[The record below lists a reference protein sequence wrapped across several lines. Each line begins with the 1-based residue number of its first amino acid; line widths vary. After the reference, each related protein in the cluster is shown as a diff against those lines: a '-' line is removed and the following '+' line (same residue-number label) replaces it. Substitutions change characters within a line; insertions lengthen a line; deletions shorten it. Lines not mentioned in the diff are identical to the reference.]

1 MDVNATIQTWINV
14 LTHPNEQTFVEEGSR
29 PQANFTT
36 AIIWMVITGA
46 VTGILGWV
54 AFNMLFGSS
63 NGLLAM
69 IDQMDLPAETA
80 TQMRQMFSNGMM
92 SAMVGG
98 AGLSS
103 IVFTP
108 ISFLIG
114 AVIFYFIGRML
125 GGSGDLGRYAYLLAT
140 FQAPLGI
147 IRALLG
153 LVPIAGG
160 CLGLLLGIYSLVL
173 TYFATKVGLNLS
185 SGKAIAVIVIPVAV
199 LLLLMICFVGSI
211 AGLIFS
217 IQNNQ

>member
-1 MDVNATIQTWINV
+1 MDVNTTLQSWINV
-14 LTHPNEQTFVEEGSR
+14 LTHPSEQTFAEEGSR

-46 VTGILGWV
+46 VTGVLGWL

-63 NGLLAM
+63 TGMLAM
-69 IDQMDLPAETA
+69 IEQMDLPPETA
-80 TQMRQMFSNGMM
+80 AQMREMFSSGMM
-92 SAMVGG
+92 SAFMGG

-103 IVFTP
+103 IVTTP
-108 ISFLIG
+108 LFFLIG
-114 AVIFYFIGRML
+114 AGIFYLIGRML
-125 GGSGDLGRYAYLLAT
+125 GGQGDLGRYAYLLAT

-147 IRALLG
+147 ITALLG
-153 LVPIAGG
+153 LVPMLGG
-160 CLGLLLGIYSLVL
+160 CLGLILSIYSLVL

-185 SGKAIAVIVIPVAV
+185 SGKAIAVIVIPVAL

-217 IQNNQ
+217 MQNQ

>member
-1 MDVNATIQTWINV
+1 MDVNATVQTWINV
-14 LTHPNEQTFVEEGSR
+14 LTHPNEQTFAEEGSR

-54 AFNMLFGSS
+54 AFNLLFGSS

-69 IDQMDLPAETA
+69 IEQMDLPPETA
-80 TQMRQMFSNGMM
+80 AQMREMFSNGMM
-92 SAMVGG
+92 SAVMGG

-103 IVFTP
+103 IVTTP
-108 ISFLIG
+108 LFFLIG
-114 AVIFYFIGRML
+114 AGLFYLIGRML
-125 GGSGDLGRYAYLLAT
+125 GGQGDLGRYAYLLAS

-147 IRALLG
+147 VTALLG
-153 LVPIAGG
+153 LVPMLGG
-160 CLGLLLGIYSLVL
+160 CLGLLLSIYSLVL
-173 TYFATKVGLNLS
+173 TFFATKVGLNLS

-217 IQNNQ
+217 MQNQ

>member
-14 LTHPNEQTFVEEGSR
+14 LTHPNEQTFTEEGSK

-46 VTGILGWV
+46 VTGILGWM
-54 AFNMLFGSS
+54 AFNLLFGSS

-69 IDQMDLPAETA
+69 IEQMDLPPETA
-80 TQMRQMFSNGMM
+80 TQMREMFSNGMM
-92 SAMVGG
+92 SAFVGG

-103 IVFTP
+103 IVTTP
-108 ISFLIG
+108 LFFLLG
-114 AVIFYFIGRML
+114 AGLFYLIGRML
-125 GGSGDLGRYAYLLAT
+125 GGQGDLGRYAYLLAS

-147 IRALLG
+147 ITALLG
-153 LVPIAGG
+153 LVPMLGG
-160 CLGLLLGIYSLVL
+160 CLGLLLSIYSLVL
-173 TYFATKVGLNLS
+173 TFFATKVGLNLS

-217 IQNNQ
+217 MQNQ

>member
-1 MDVNATIQTWINV
+1 MDVNATVQTWINV
-14 LTHPNEQTFVEEGSR
+14 LTHPNEQTFAEEGSR

-54 AFNMLFGSS
+54 AFNLLFGSS

-69 IDQMDLPAETA
+69 IEQMDLPPETA
-80 TQMRQMFSNGMM
+80 AQMQEMFSSGMM
-92 SAMVGG
+92 SAVMGG

-103 IVFTP
+103 IVTTP
-108 ISFLIG
+108 LFFLIG
-114 AVIFYFIGRML
+114 AGLFYLIGRML
-125 GGSGDLGRYAYLLAT
+125 GGQGDLGRYAYLLAS

-147 IRALLG
+147 VTALLG
-153 LVPIAGG
+153 LVPMLGG
-160 CLGLLLGIYSLVL
+160 CLGLLLSIYSLVL
-173 TYFATKVGLNLS
+173 TFFATKVGLNLS

-211 AGLIFS
+211 AGLLFS
-217 IQNNQ
+217 MQNQ